1 MGLYFIAASIYMKK
15 DLGGKIMKRI
25 GTLTSAAGL
34 IFLGVWMIISRNNA
48 ELGDQIFNWWPALII
63 LLGVEILVIFSVRKE
78 EQRVGMN
85 YFLIPV
91 IILFLLV
98 NIYHGIVSGIKL
110 HLGNNISLGD
120 LIKYADS
127 NINDWESRY
136 KKIETTKTI
145 EKYGTGI
152 IFSSEN
158 ANVNIKKSTDGKIR
172 IDTKVYV
179 ERSSKQESYTI
190 SEVREADGLSIRM
203 NEDFIRRVSTDI
215 YVPEGYNVTINSEN
229 LNFTSKEALPQS
241 NFNLK
246 AGSCNVEIKGG
257 ASAVLD
263 FNNGNI
269 NIDDVKTVN
278 IKGDNSNVNLGGN
291 VESIDVSV
299 DSGKIDVRNNN
310 CKNAAITADSGAITF
325 RTHEKNAGV
334 ELVID
339 SGICVLNNSRMINS
353 GISQKFGT
361 GENKIKIKTDSGAIS
376 FINQE

>member
-1 MGLYFIAASIYMKK
+1 MKK

-78 EQRVGMN
+78 DQRVGMN

-98 NIYHGIVSGIKL
+98 NIYHGVVSGIKL

-136 KKIETTKTI
+136 KKIETSKTI

-158 ANVNIKKSTDGKIR
+158 ANVNIKK
-172 IDTKVYV
+172 
-179 ERSSKQESYTI
+179 
-190 SEVREADGLSIRM
+190 
-203 NEDFIRRVSTDI
+203 
-215 YVPEGYNVTINSEN
+215 
-229 LNFTSKEALPQS
+229 PQT
-241 NFNLK
+241 
-246 AGSCNVEIKGG
+246 GSV
-257 ASAVLD
+257 AV
-263 FNNGNI
+263 
-269 NIDDVKTVN
+269 
-278 IKGDNSNVNLGGN
+278 
-291 VESIDVSV
+291 
-299 DSGKIDVRNNN
+299 
-310 CKNAAITADSGAITF
+310 C
-325 RTHEKNAGV
+325 
-334 ELVID
+334 
-339 SGICVLNNSRMINS
+339 
-353 GISQKFGT
+353 
-361 GENKIKIKTDSGAIS
+361 
-376 FINQE
+376 